1 MISNKS
7 LASKMEKPVA
17 VLWGCELNATQKT
30 QKFVFAE
37 NDSDE
42 HHLVLKTI
50 CLGAGTKDEL
60 NIVEIVPEDGSLPVP
75 IASLRLSSLPMVI
88 ISGIE
93 LASPVTF
100 RLKSGSGPVYLMGE
114 NMILE
119 DETWEAGEEEEEA
132 EEEAEEEEED
142 LEEETPPKKVK
153 RPASTR
159 KTGLSKKKRL
169 DTDKTEAVSGDKL
182 PATGKDSIKPKSA
195 KN

>member
-17 VLWGCELNATQKT
+17 VLWGCELNTTQKT

-37 NDSDE
+37 DDSDE

-60 NIVEIVPEDGSLPVP
+60 NVVEIVPEDGSLPVP
-75 IASLRLSSLPMVI
+75 IASLRLSSLPMVV

-93 LASPVTF
+93 LTSPVTF
-100 RLKSGSGPVYLMGE
+100 RLKCGSGPVYLMGE

-119 DETWEAGEEEEEA
+119 DETWEAGDEEEEA
-132 EEEAEEEEED
+132 EEEEEEED

-153 RPASTR
+153 RPAPTR

-169 DTDKTEAVSGDKL
+169 DTDKAEAVSGDKL
-182 PATGKDSIKPKSA
+182 PATGKDSNKPKSA